1 MFLNGETD
9 YTEISSDLLAEWLAN
24 ETTAKLVSPTMKRT
38 NYSYYFG
45 FNFEP
50 MFDEQY
56 EPDNWRIAVNNENFR
71 KSIYHGLDRIRAL
84 QVEFPSSA
92 NDMVSNSITPSG
104 FARNG
109 NKDYATYGDLAKITE
124 TDSFDEKLAL

>member
-1 MFLNGETD
+1 M
-9 YTEISSDLLAEWLAN
+9 SN
-24 ETTAKLVSPTMKRT
+24 EDTAKLVSPTIKQT
-38 NYSYYFG
+38 NYSFYFG

-71 KSIYHGLDRIRAL
+71 KSIYHGLDHIRAL
-84 QVEFPSSA
+84 QVEFPNNA
-92 NDMVSNSITPSG
+92 NYMVNNSITPSG

-109 NKDYATYGDLAKITE
+109 DTLQGLRRHIQRHQAE
-124 TDSFDEKLAL
+124 TV

>member
-1 MFLNGETD
+1 M
-9 YTEISSDLLAEWLAN
+9 SN
-24 ETTAKLVSPTMKRT
+24 EDTAQLISPTIKQT
-38 NYSYYFG
+38 NYSFYFG

-109 NKDYATYGDLAKITE
+109 DTLQGLRRHIQRHQAE
-124 TDSFDEKLAL
+124 SV

>member
-1 MFLNGETD
+1 MFLNGEID
-9 YTEISSDLLAEWLAN
+9 YTEISSDLLAEWMSN
-24 ETTAKLVSPTMKRT
+24 EDTAKLVSPTIKQT
-38 NYSYYFG
+38 NYSFYFG

-84 QVEFPSSA
+84 QVEFPNNA

-109 NKDYATYGDLAKITE
+109 DTLQGHRRHIQRHQAE
-124 TDSFDEKLAL
+124 SV

>member
-1 MFLNGETD
+1 M
-9 YTEISSDLLAEWLAN
+9 SN
-24 ETTAKLVSPTMKRT
+24 EDTAKLVSPTIKQT
-38 NYSYYFG
+38 NYSFYFG

-71 KSIYHGLDRIRAL
+71 KSIYQGLDRIRAL
-84 QVEFPSSA
+84 QVEFPNNA

-109 NKDYATYGDLAKITE
+109 DTLQGLRRHIQRHQAE
-124 TDSFDEKLAL
+124 SV

>member
-1 MFLNGETD
+1 M
-9 YTEISSDLLAEWLAN
+9 SN
-24 ETTAKLVSPTMKRT
+24 EDTAKLVSPTIKQT
-38 NYSYYFG
+38 NYSFYFG

-71 KSIYHGLDRIRAL
+71 KSIYHSLDRIRVL
-84 QVEFPSSA
+84 QVEFPNNA
-92 NDMVSNSITPSG
+92 NDMVNNSITPSG

-109 NKDYATYGDLAKITE
+109 DTLQGLRRHIQRHQAE
-124 TDSFDEKLAL
+124 SV